1 MSRER
6 DTIMEPPGTKTPLK
20 NSQMPKYSNGCQDR
34 NALTNQSTAKVNFGF
49 TIRDT
54 EVPASC
60 IPLRNSQEIGS
71 NVKNSLMNSLVN
83 YERIFNPTYS
93 PRTSTIRGSGNDGR
107 VVATSFM
114 ELSVGVTCDTRRA
127 RSEPGS
133 LSTTVITGS
142 RTSGINQKRSNTP
155 SRIASLD
162 GLDSLVNRRSQT
174 IGTSQNSHLQSF
186 NATPV
191 VGIGRSPSKNK
202 LTSIWESH
210 NTTGD
215 SEPDY
220 VVDPVQ
226 GNAYHKGPFLGKGGF
241 ARVYLMT
248 DIANGKRYACKIIPK
263 NRMQKIHIQKIA
275 REIMIHKDLNHVN
288 IVQMHHYFEDSLNVY
303 MLLEAC
309 PRKSLMHVLKYRGK
323 VTEPEARYYMKQM
336 VTGVAY
342 IHSQKVVHRDLKPGN
357 MFLSDGMI
365 VKIGDFGLATRPD
378 GQKRRVTICGT
389 PNYIAPEVLY
399 KQAYSYEADVWA
411 LGCILYALLTGQP
424 PFDTAT
430 LKETYSR
437 ICNNRYKKLN
447 DTVVSRNGQDLIK
460 CLLQPIPELRPSLE
474 TVKEHA
480 YLTMEFVPDKLTHAC
495 CYRPPEPSLQGPL
508 KSNNDKTLVLPT
520 TSFPSATTL
529 SSTSCTSTMS
539 RKVVHPQIEQMPK
552 PLAKSIETPIAN
564 GIKLIDNGSAK
575 LMENNARLL
584 PPIQREKNRDAK
596 VGNWLVRKFPKLT
609 KLRKRFGN
617 LLCPDRKK
625 SSESAL
631 MHHALENCLAEIR
644 HTRVAKNPVPIEGLA
659 PLFVT
664 KWIDYSNKYGLCF
677 QLSDR
682 SVGVLFNDSTK
693 MSYTRDRR
701 RVEYTTPEDEVTR
714 YTRERD
720 VPSFLHEKLEL
731 LRHFSEYMDDHLTNG
746 GEISDNCSA
755 KLSRRNGSVPRMRRW
770 LRTDK
775 AIVMELTVPLLQVN
789 FFSDHTKIVVSE
801 GTRPKDYLVTYIDAT
816 RHTTSHWLND
826 LRDGGCTSELY
837 ERLNYVCRA
846 SREFSHLENNV
857 GCSEISTNPKT
868 SLRA

>member
-1 MSRER
+1 MSREIEQI
-6 DTIMEPPGTKTPLK
+6 TEPPGNTTAK
-20 NSQMPKYSNGCQDR
+20 NSDIVKYPHIHDQ
-34 NALTNQSTAKVNFGF
+34 NALINKSTAKVNFGI
-49 TIRDT
+49 TMRDT
-54 EVPASC
+54 EVPSQLS
-60 IPLRNSQEIGS
+60 IPPKNNQEVS
-71 NVKNSLMNSLVN
+71 VKNLLINSLVN
-83 YERIFNPTYS
+83 YERMLNSS

-107 VVATSFM
+107 VIATSFM
-114 ELSVGVTCDTRRA
+114 ELSVGVTCGTRRA

-142 RTSGINQKRSNTP
+142 RTSEINHKCLHAPT
-155 SRIASLD
+155 RIASLD
-162 GLDSLVNRRSQT
+162 GLDALDTRQSQIIST
-174 IGTSQNSHLQSF
+174 HNSQNSHLLSL

-191 VGIGRSPSKNK
+191 VGIVASPSKNK
-202 LTSIWESH
+202 LTSIWESR
-210 NTTGD
+210 NTCGD
-215 SEPDY
+215 NESGY

-226 GNAYHKGPFLGKGGF
+226 GNTYYKGPFLGKGGF

-248 DIANGKRYACKIIPK
+248 DMASRKRYACKIIPK

-275 REIMIHKDLNHVN
+275 REIMIHKDLMHVN
-288 IVQMHHYFEDSLNVY
+288 VVQMHHYFEDSWNVY

-342 IHSQKVVHRDLKPGN
+342 IHSQRVVHRDLKPGN

-424 PFDTAT
+424 PFDTAS

-447 DTVVSRNGQDLIK
+447 DTIASRNGQDLIK
-460 CLLQPIPELRPSLE
+460 WLLQPIPELRPSLE

-480 YLTMEFVPDKLTHAC
+480 YLTMEFVPEKLAHTC
-495 CYRPPEPSLQGPL
+495 CYKPPEVSLEGPI
-508 KSNNDKTLVLPT
+508 KSKNDKTLVPT
-520 TSFPSATTL
+520 ASFPSATTL
-529 SSTSCTSTMS
+529 SSTSCTSTIS
-539 RKVVHPQIEQMPK
+539 RKIAQSPIEHMPKTGVKQIEIPVV
-552 PLAKSIETPIAN
+552 N
-564 GIKLIDNGSAK
+564 GVRLLDNNVRLG
-575 LMENNARLL
+575 ENNARL
-584 PPIQREKNRDAK
+584 PVSIHREKSREAK

-609 KLRKRFGN
+609 KLRRRFGN

-625 SSESAL
+625 ASESAL
-631 MHHALENCLAEIR
+631 MHYALENCLAEIR
-644 HTRVAKNPVPIEGLA
+644 HTRAAKNPLPIEGLA

-701 RVEYTTPEDEVTR
+701 RVEYTTPDDEVTR

-720 VPSFLHEKLEL
+720 VPSYLHEKLEL
-731 LRHFSEYMDDHLTNG
+731 LRHFTEYMDDHLTNG
-746 GEISDNCSA
+746 GEISDNCST

-801 GTRPKDYLVTYIDAT
+801 GARPKDYLVTYIDAN
-816 RHTTSHWLND
+816 RHTASYWLND

-846 SREFSHLENNV
+846 SREFAHLESNF
-857 GCSEISTNPKT
+857 GCSEISINPKPT
-868 SLRA
+868 LKA